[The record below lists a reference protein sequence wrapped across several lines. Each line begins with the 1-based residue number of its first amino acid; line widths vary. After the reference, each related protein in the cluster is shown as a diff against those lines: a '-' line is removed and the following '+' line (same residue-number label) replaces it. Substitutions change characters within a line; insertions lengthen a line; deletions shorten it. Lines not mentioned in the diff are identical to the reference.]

1 MKVLVAED
9 DFVSSAML
17 EDYMKDWGYTP
28 IMVTHG
34 KEALEVLKSPDA
46 PLVAVLDWMMPYLSG
61 VELCEAVQK
70 LQKPIS
76 PYLILLTAKS
86 HKAEVARA
94 LQAGAHDYLT
104 KPFDPDELRARVNV
118 GRRVVELQ
126 LSVVQQGGKLPT
138 GTIANPPSKQVCS
151 RCQKVGEAA
160 TGWIRMEGAPG
171 SGEKQSPVLCP
182 ECYALVSPVLGLKA
196 A

>member
-17 EDYMKDWGYTP
+17 EDYIKEWGYTP

-70 LQKPIS
+70 LQKPVA
-76 PYLILLTAKS
+76 PYLILLTAKT
-86 HKAEVARA
+86 HKQEIARA

-104 KPFDPDELRARVNV
+104 KPFEPNELRARINV
-118 GRRVVELQ
+118 GRRVVQLQ
-126 LSVVQQGGKLPT
+126 LSIAQGGGALQ
-138 GTIANPPSKQVCS
+138 GCRIGNPVKQVCS
-151 RCQKVGEAA
+151 RCRKIRENDGEWIKV
-160 TGWIRMEGAPG
+160 EGFVQPD
-171 SGEKQSPVLCP
+171 EKQSHVLCP
-182 ECYALVSPVLGLKA
+182 ECYSLVSPLLGTKA
-196 A
+196 AA